1 MSYLPPLQ
9 RGTEGDLL
17 LAARIKSP
25 LAKGVKAL
33 PSFGIKFRRFRR
45 GRPCRSGSSDKD
57 IPSVKSTDATL
68 RVFQK
73 RGSQS
78 ASP

>member
-25 LAKGVKAL
+25 FAKGGKSVTFFWYIVPKVL
-33 PSFGIKFRRFRR
+33 PYPGII
-45 GRPCRSGSSDKD
+45 GIEG
-57 IPSVKSTDATL
+57 DARAEAVAVT
-68 RVFQK
+68 RTFQV
-73 RGSQS
+73 
-78 ASP
+78 